1 MGAGLTGRPWIFNFH
16 QQESRANDGTTL
28 SVGRNAR
35 EAQEPN
41 KLSVSVDMIYSRH
54 DIIVL

>member
-16 QQESRANDGTTL
+16 QQESRANDGKTL

-41 KLSVSVDMIYSRH
+41 KLSVSVDIIYSTH
-54 DIIVL
+54 DIILL